1 MSHLYTEL
9 LVPRKTPGSA
19 KFLKVLLIV
28 LTVFAGLLGFTFMP
42 LALIVFVGLIVLCYF
57 KLPSFDLEFE
67 YLYVNGELD
76 VDKIMSKTK
85 RKRVARIDMDKV
97 ELIAPLKSHELDY
110 YRNNNQI
117 KVQDYS
123 SGEEDHNIYAMILNG
138 EKGMQ
143 MIYFEPNDVIL
154 NDMKRI
160 APRKVKT
167 M

>member
-1 MSHLYTEL
+1 MSDLYTEL
-9 LVPRKTPGSA
+9 LVQRKTPASA
-19 KFLKVLLIV
+19 KILKVIMIV
-28 LTVFAGLLGFTFMP
+28 VTVFAGLLGFTFMP
-42 LALIVFVGLIVLCYF
+42 LALVVFVGMIILCYF
-57 KLPSFDLEFE
+57 KLSSFDLEFE

-85 RKRVARIDMDKV
+85 RKRVASIEMEKV
-97 ELIAPLKSHELDY
+97 EMIAPLKSHELDY
-110 YRNNNQI
+110 YRNNKGI
-117 KVQDYS
+117 KIVDYS
-123 SGEEDHNIYAMILNG
+123 SGEEDHDIYAIILNG

-143 MIYFEPNDVIL
+143 MVYFEPNNIIL